1 MQINLLFDYIFN
13 MWQMTYMNENLR
25 KYAQLKGLT
34 KGTGL
39 ALSKLTGIDKSTVS
53 LHLTG
58 HRKMSIEH
66 AKKYGDSLDVPYIK
80 LLDDNI
86 IKYPVVGYVELDGS
100 VRMRR
105 ENEIDICIADNDI
118 ASSNCYALFQ
128 QEQEVVFFYN
138 PKASCKNTNTI
149 NSYCYIKSKKQ
160 NLLGTI
166 HKETKK
172 SAEVYNVHTTKTS
185 RISYDVCY
193 PIVSIYY
200 LKHSNLHK
208 IQGEY

>member
-1 MQINLLFDYIFN
+1 
-13 MWQMTYMNENLR
+13 MTYMNENLR

-66 AKKYGDSLDVPYIK
+66 AKKYGESLDVPYIK

-128 QEQEVVFFYN
+128 QQQEVVFFYN
-138 PKASCKNTNTI
+138 PKNSCKNTNII

-160 NLLGTI
+160 NLLGSI
-166 HKETKK
+166 VKETKK

>member
-25 KYAQLKGLT
+25 KYAQIKGLT

-66 AKKYGDSLDVPYIK
+66 AKKYGESLDVPYIK

-100 VRMRR
+100 VRMRK

-128 QEQEVVFFYN
+128 QRQEVVFFYN
-138 PKASCKNTNTI
+138 PKNSCKNTNTI

-160 NLLGTI
+160 NLLGSI
-166 HKETKK
+166 VKETKK
-172 SAEVYNVHTTKTS
+172 SAEVYNVHTNKTS
-185 RISYDVCY
+185 RISYDICY
-193 PIVSIYY
+193 PIVSIFY